1 MSNAMALRRSD
12 GRAVRRCLAAAAFL
26 LTAGPPVRLFAQV
39 GHEPTSSPFHD
50 LTTTQ
55 GFSLSF
61 GRFAGNRT
69 VAGVGAKPGPLLGV
83 RFDTRL
89 SGPADLWASVAR
101 IASSRRVVDPTD
113 TVLKVSGPIDMPL
126 IAADLGIALNLTGA
140 KTWHRIAPFVGIG
153 LGVLSPTKTVTD
165 PGGYRAASNFSFVP
179 TIGTRAFL
187 GRSLALRLDAQDY
200 YFRYEWPLSY
210 YGGVDASNNRRPPV
224 FEPSTPTKQWTHNFA
239 LSVGLTYTFTF

>member
-1 MSNAMALRRSD
+1 MSNGWSADAQTRR
-12 GRAVRRCLAAAAFL
+12 RAAVRSLPWAVVML
-26 LTAGPPVRLFAQV
+26 LTATPLPAQV
-39 GHEPTSSPFHD
+39 GHEPTRSPFHD

-69 VAGVGAKPGPLLGV
+69 DAGVGAKPGLLLGV

-101 IASSRRVVDPTD
+101 IASSRAVVDPTD
-113 TVLKVSGPIDMPL
+113 TVLKVTGPIDMPL
-126 IAADLGIALNLTGA
+126 IAADLGLTLNLTGA
-140 KTWHRIAPFVGIG
+140 KTWQGIAPFVGIG
-153 LGVLSPTKTVTD
+153 LGVLAPTKTVTD
-165 PGGYRAASNFSFVP
+165 PGGYRASSNFSLVP

-187 GRSLALRLDAQDY
+187 GRSLALRLDARDY

-210 YGGVDASNNRRPPV
+210 YGGVNANGNTLPSVLDASA
-224 FEPSTPTKQWTHNFA
+224 PTKQWTHNFA

>member
-1 MSNAMALRRSD
+1 MSNEMALRWSD
-12 GRAVRRCLAAAAFL
+12 GRVVRRCLAAAAFL
-26 LTAGPPVRLFAQV
+26 LTACPPVRLSAQV
-39 GHEPTSSPFHD
+39 GHDPSRSPFHD

-55 GFSLSF
+55 GFSLSL

-69 VAGVGAKPGPLLGV
+69 VAGVGARPGILVGV

-113 TVLKVSGPIDMPL
+113 TVLEVTGPVDMPL

-140 KTWHRIAPFVGIG
+140 KTWHGIAPFVGIG
-153 LGVLSPTKTVTD
+153 LGILAPTKAATD

-179 TIGTRAFL
+179 TLGTRVVL
-187 GRSLALRLDAQDY
+187 GRSLAMRLDARDY
-200 YFRYEWPLSY
+200 YFRYEWPLAY
-210 YGGVDASNNRRPPV
+210 YGLDADGNPLLLD
-224 FEPSTPTKQWTHNFA
+224 ESTPDRQWTHNVA